1 MFLFFPAFG
10 LLALAPGSY
19 FSVQDEP
26 SAYDANFLAGIR
38 FGQRRKEDSCHRDY
52 RCNSTFFPK
61 VFGINS
67 GRLKFAQEN
76 TPGGKGMDT
85 NGKKSVQPDD
95 CQHVKGMTK

>member
-38 FGQRRKEDSCHRDY
+38 FVVRERKIPAIGTTVSVGTRSKSFRHQQRATEIRTRKYDR
-52 RCNSTFFPK
+52 
-61 VFGINS
+61 
-67 GRLKFAQEN
+67 
-76 TPGGKGMDT
+76 GKGHE
-85 NGKKSVQPDD
+85 K
-95 CQHVKGMTK
+95 HLF